1 MQFEGK
7 NDFFDFSK
15 FLKNFQNF
23 QKFDILIIFI
33 LQKTFN
39 FTSLIICLIFIAIE
53 FELNFQEFFYR
64 FQAILL
70 HKNKNPP

>member
-1 MQFEGK
+1 MYFKEK
-7 NDFFDFSK
+7 NDLFNFSK

-23 QKFDILIIFI
+23 QKFDILIF
-33 LQKTFN
+33 LFSKKTFN

-53 FELNFQEFFYR
+53 FELIVQEFFYI